1 MSDASLDRY
10 IASGLEKAKPKYW
23 TITANF
29 FIALLVSFLAA
40 ITVLGLLVV
49 PAIWG
54 GYYESLIR
62 VSKGE
67 AVEVGDFFN
76 KGFRGGNWWKLLL
89 LYLLAILGILIGFI
103 LLIIPGVYLS
113 VVWGLSA
120 YFLVDQN
127 LPVIDSL
134 RKSRELVRHIGW
146 WKMFAVF
153 WGLGLVLAVLGAI
166 PLIGI
171 VFTIGLYPVV
181 LMISVNIYDS
191 TAREP
196 EKSGMLRKS

>member
-1 MSDASLDRY
+1 MSGVSLDRY
-10 IASGLEKAKPKYW
+10 IASGLEKAKTKYW

-29 FIALLVSFLAA
+29 FIAVLVSLLASV
-40 ITVLGLLVV
+40 TVLGLLAV

-76 KGFRGGNWWKLLL
+76 KGFGGGNWWKLFL
-89 LYLLAILGILIGFI
+89 LYLLAGLGILIGFI
-103 LLIIPGVYLS
+103 LLIVPGVYLS

-127 LPVIDSL
+127 LSVIASL
-134 RKSRELVRHIGW
+134 RKSGELVRRIGW

-171 VFTIGLYPVV
+171 VFTIGLYPVF
-181 LMISVNIYDS
+181 LMISVNIYELTTS
-191 TAREP
+191 E
-196 EKSGMLRKS
+196 S

>member
-1 MSDASLDRY
+1 MNDVSLDRY
-10 IASGLEKAKPKYW
+10 IASGLERAKTKYW

-29 FIALLVSFLAA
+29 FIAVLVSFLAG

-76 KGFRGGNWWKLLL
+76 KGFGGGNWWKLFL
-89 LYLLAILGILIGFI
+89 LYLLAGLGILIGFI
-103 LLIIPGVYLS
+103 LLIVPGVYLS
-113 VVWGLSA
+113 VVWGMSA

-134 RKSRELVRHIGW
+134 IKSWELVRHIGW

-153 WGLGLVLAVLGAI
+153 WGFGLVLAVLGAI

-171 VFTIGLYPVV
+171 VFTIGLYPVF
-181 LMISVNIYDS
+181 LMISVNIYELTTS
-191 TAREP
+191 E
-196 EKSGMLRKS
+196 S

>member
-1 MSDASLDRY
+1 MSGVSLDRY
-10 IASGLEKAKPKYW
+10 IASGLEKAKTKYW

-29 FIALLVSFLAA
+29 FIAVLVSLLAA

-76 KGFRGGNWWKLLL
+76 KGFGGGNWWKLFL
-89 LYLLAILGILIGFI
+89 LYLLAGLGILIGVMS
-103 LLIIPGVYLS
+103 LIVPGVYLS

-127 LPVIDSL
+127 LSVIASL
-134 RKSRELVRHIGW
+134 RKSGELVRRIGW

-171 VFTIGLYPVV
+171 VFTIGLYPVF
-181 LMISVNIYDS
+181 LMISVNIYELTTS
-191 TAREP
+191 E
-196 EKSGMLRKS
+196 S